1 MTILEIANISKSF
14 GSVIANRDISLHLEQ
29 GEILA
34 LLGENGAGKTTLMN
48 ILFGQYT
55 ADQGTIHAFGQL
67 LTGKSTDAALKAG
80 IGMVHQHFTLAD
92 NMTVLEN
99 VMLGTESLMAL
110 RSNTSAAR
118 QKIESICQQMGLQIN
133 LDSKVADLVIGERQR
148 VEILK
153 ALFRDAKI
161 LILDEPTAV
170 LTPQEVDGLFDMLRL
185 MQKSGLSVIII
196 SHKLQEVL
204 AISQRI
210 VVLRHGRVVGETLTA
225 KVDRDQ
231 LAEMIVGRQ
240 IQRPKV
246 ETIQAGSDV
255 LRLANI
261 KVAGADQRLRLN
273 DVNLTVK
280 EHQIIGVA
288 GVSGNGQSDLANL
301 LSGIS
306 TLQNGEFTI
315 SGVNCEKA
323 SVKQLTA
330 LQVARIPED
339 RHSAGI
345 VGDMSVWE
353 NLLLEDLG
361 KSPCWKGGFF
371 MSTAK
376 AHQRAKALIDQ
387 FDIRCASMHMPA
399 KLLSGGNI
407 QKLILARNFL
417 LNPKFILANQPVRGL
432 DEGAISFV
440 HQQLIDAKNNGSG
453 VLLISEDLDELLRL
467 SDFIQVMHNGQL
479 SKPYAAAQLTSRILG
494 ILMSGGEL
502 SDDALSESGA
512 DEINDITSSTSSDN
526 KEGVN
531 HAV

>member
-14 GSVIANRDISLHLEQ
+14 GSVIANRDISLHLKQ

-48 ILFGQYT
+48 ILFGQYS
-55 ADQGTIHAFGQL
+55 ADQGKITAFGEV
-67 LTGKSTDAALKAG
+67 LTGRSTGAALKVG

-99 VMLGTESLMAL
+99 VILGTESLL
-110 RSNTSAAR
+110 SIRSNLSSAR
-118 QKIESICQQMGLQIN
+118 QKISGICERMGLTIN
-133 LDSKVADLVIGERQR
+133 LDSQVADLVIGERQR

-153 ALFRDAKI
+153 ALYRDAKI

-170 LTPQEVDGLFDMLRL
+170 LTPQEVDGLFDMLRV
-185 MQKSGLSVIII
+185 MQRSGLSVIII

-210 VVLRHGRVVGETLTA
+210 VVLRHGSVVGEALT
-225 KVDRDQ
+225 KEVDRDQ
-231 LAEMIVGRQ
+231 LAEMIVGHQ

-246 ETIQAGSDV
+246 EAMRAGADV
-255 LRLANI
+255 LQLANI
-261 KVAGADQRLRLN
+261 RVRGSDQRLRL
-273 DVNLTVK
+273 DGINLNVK
-280 EHQIIGVA
+280 AHQIIGIA

-301 LSGIS
+301 ISGIS
-306 TLQNGEFTI
+306 ALESGEFTI
-315 SGVNCEKA
+315 SGVDCRKA
-323 SVKQLTA
+323 TVKQLTA
-330 LQVARIPED
+330 LHVARIPED

-361 KSPCWKGGFF
+361 KKPCWRNGLFIN
-371 MSTAK
+371 TAK
-376 AHQRAKALIDQ
+376 AYKRAEQLIEQ
-387 FDIRCASMHMPA
+387 FDIRCANMFMPA

-417 LNPKFILANQPVRGL
+417 LKPKLILANQPVRGL

-440 HQQLIDAKNNGSG
+440 HQQLINAKKTGSG

-467 SDFIQVMHNGQL
+467 SDFIQVMHNGHL
-479 SKPYAAAQLTSRILG
+479 SKPYATQVLTSRMLG

-502 SDDALSESGA
+502 EDA
-512 DEINDITSSTSSDN
+512 DN
-526 KEGVN
+526 ASILRCEGDN
-531 HAV
+531 NAI

>member
-14 GSVIANRDISLHLEQ
+14 GSVIANRDISLHLKQ
-29 GEILA
+29 SEILA

-48 ILFGQYT
+48 ILFGQYS
-55 ADQGTIHAFGQL
+55 ADTGQITAFGEV
-67 LTGKSTDAALKAG
+67 LTGRSTDAALNAG

-99 VMLGTESLMAL
+99 VILGTESLFSI
-110 RSNTSAAR
+110 RSDLSHAR
-118 QKIESICQQMGLQIN
+118 KKIAHICDQMGLTIN

-153 ALFRDAKI
+153 ALYRDAKI

-170 LTPQEVDGLFDMLRL
+170 LTPQEVDGLFEMLRV
-185 MQKSGLSVIII
+185 MQHSGLSVIII

-210 VVLRHGRVVGETLTA
+210 VVLRHGSVVGEALTHE
-225 KVDRDQ
+225 VDRDQ

-240 IQRPKV
+240 IQRSKV
-246 ETIQAGSDV
+246 EAIQPGADV
-255 LRLANI
+255 LKLTNVNVRAS
-261 KVAGADQRLRLN
+261 DQRLRLN
-273 DVNLTVK
+273 EVNLQVK
-280 EHQIIGVA
+280 AHQIIGIA

-301 LSGIS
+301 ISGIES
-306 TLQNGEFTI
+306 LESGEFMI
-315 SGVNCEKA
+315 SGVDCRR
-323 SVKQLTA
+323 STVKQLTA
-330 LQVARIPED
+330 LHVARIPED

-361 KSPCWKGGFF
+361 SRACWRKGFF
-371 MSTAK
+371 INTAK
-376 AHQRAKALIDQ
+376 AYDRAEQLIKQ
-387 FDIRCASMHMPA
+387 FDIRCANMFMPA

-417 LNPKFILANQPVRGL
+417 LNPKLILANQPVRGL

-440 HQQLIDAKNNGSG
+440 HQQLINAKNTGSG

-467 SDFIQVMHNGQL
+467 SDFIQVMHNGHL
-479 SKPYAAAQLTSRILG
+479 SKPYPTEQLTSRMLG

-502 SDDALSESGA
+502 E
-512 DEINDITSSTSSDN
+512 DENSNPNI
-526 KEGVN
+526 KPEGVN
-531 HAV
+531 YAV